1 MGLRKISA
9 AEISGHC
16 HEDDAWM
23 VINGVVWDVTGFA
36 AKHPGGPKIIADHV
50 GKDGSS
56 MYNDIH
62 GPGLIAS
69 HLGSDRQIGVVDD
82 QYKNSLVK
90 ETKREPSIP
99 KPDLKSIVDLS
110 QFEKV
115 AEKALKQRAWK
126 YISGA
131 TEDGVTHEANCEFYR
146 RIFFRPQMLNG
157 AGKIDTSTVFMGK
170 KCAVPFFIAPTSSV
184 KLSHPDGELALAK
197 ASVAHGV
204 PPCLPTM
211 SSYALPE
218 IVDVMPPSYPFFFQL
233 YMNLDRSQAART
245 LRQARDLGA
254 QAILVTIDLPVMSK
268 RQNIDRRQ
276 SPLQRETQEALEKK
290 EEQTPAAQEWSYTPN
305 NVAIDPDLQWKDIEW
320 IRKVT
325 GLPVILKGIQSA
337 ADAKRAFEY
346 GCSGIYISN
355 HGGRALDTAPP
366 AILVLLEIHATC
378 PEILGKL
385 DIMIDGGVRRG
396 SDILKAICLGAN
408 VVCIGRPFL
417 YALSYGEAGVN
428 HAFDILKHELETA
441 MALLGISSLDQAH
454 PGLVNTS
461 LLDFMVYHTDKHPW
475 AAYPVPRIG
484 GSKL

>member
-1 MGLRKISA
+1 MTLRKISA
-9 AEISGHC
+9 SEISSHC
-16 HEDDAWM
+16 HEDDAWI
-23 VINGVVWDVTGFA
+23 VINGTVWDITGFA
-36 AKHPGGPKIIADHV
+36 AKHPGGPKVIADHV

-62 GPGLIAS
+62 GPGLIS
-69 HLGSDRQIGVVDD
+69 SYLGPEKQVGVVDD
-82 QYKNSLVK
+82 LDKDSLIK
-90 ETKREPSIP
+90 EATKEPVIP

-110 QFEKV
+110 QFEQV
-115 AEKALKQRAWK
+115 AETALKRRAWS
-126 YISGA
+126 YVSGA
-131 TEDGVTHEANCEFYR
+131 TEDGVTHDANCEFYR
-146 RIFFRPQMLNG
+146 RIFFRPQVLNG
-157 AGKIDTSTVFMGK
+157 AGRVDTSTVFMGK
-170 KCAVPFFIAPTSSV
+170 KCAVPFFNAPTSSV
-184 KLSHPDGELALAK
+184 KLTHPDGELALAR

-211 SSYALPE
+211 SSYALSE
-218 IVDVMPPSYPFFFQL
+218 IVDVMPPSHPFFFQL
-233 YMNLDRSQAART
+233 YMNLDRSEAERT
-245 LRQARDLGA
+245 LREARDLGA
-254 QAILVTIDLPVMSK
+254 QAILVTVDLPVMSK
-268 RQNIDRRQ
+268 RQNRDRRQ
-276 SPLQRETQEALEKK
+276 VQVQQDIETLEKK
-290 EEQTPAAQEWSYTPN
+290 EEEIPAAGAWSHTPTN
-305 NVAIDPDLQWKDIEW
+305 IAIDPDLQWKDIEW

-337 ADAKRAFEY
+337 VDAKRAFEH

-378 PEILGKL
+378 PEILGKI
-385 DIMIDGGVRRG
+385 DIMIDGGIRRG

-408 VVCIGRPFL
+408 VVLIGRPFL

-461 LLDFMVYHTDKHPW
+461 LLDFMVYRGDKHPW
-475 AAYPVPRIG
+475 ARYPVPRIG